1 MAHFEPKSELERQRS
16 LTEPPEPSAE
26 EPLPS
31 MSLVDHLEELRRRI
45 LRSLVIFSLA
55 FLVCWS
61 FHREIFDFLKQPIEP
76 YLPGD
81 QKLSFFSVSEPFL
94 LYFKTA
100 ALAAIFLASPF
111 LVAEIWGFVSPGLY
125 RRERR
130 MALPF
135 IFASTF
141 FFLCGG
147 AFAYFVAFPFAVEF
161 LLGMGEEFQ
170 PVIAATQYL
179 RFLMTV
185 ILGLGLMFE
194 LPIVIFLLSVLRV
207 VKARFLLRHFRWAV
221 LLIFIAAAVITPTPD
236 VVNLCLF
243 ALPTIGLYLLGVAA
257 AAVVERSR
265 RREDAAAAAAGDQ
278 PGGADEAG

>member
-1 MAHFEPKSELERQRS
+1 MAHFEPK
-16 LTEPPEPSAE
+16 TEPPRIPPPEAE
-26 EPLPS
+26 SPVPGDEQLAS

-45 LRSLVIFSLA
+45 LRSVVIFAVA
-55 FLVCWS
+55 FFVCWS

-111 LVAEIWGFVSPGLY
+111 LLAELWGFVSPGLY
-125 RRERR
+125 RRERKL
-130 MALPF
+130 ALPF
-135 IFASTF
+135 ILASTF

-194 LPIVIFLLSVLRV
+194 LPIVLFLLSVLRV
-207 VKARFLLRHFRWAV
+207 VSARFLLRHFRWAV

-243 ALPTIGLYLLGVAA
+243 AVPTIGLYLLGVAGA
-257 AAVVERSR
+257 WLVERGR
-265 RREDAAAAAAGDQ
+265 RKQGEADAAAGEPAA
-278 PGGADEAG
+278 